1 LICLLAGGL
10 VAASSAATPATP
22 GQQGG
27 TAQGQG
33 KPAAPPPPPLPT
45 FDTGK
50 PAKLEIFEARAR
62 YKVQEQLV
70 GVDFPNE
77 AVGSTQAVKGTLIIA
92 PDGSVTG
99 SKIVVD
105 MRTFESDQELR
116 DNYIRT
122 RVLETDKFPTLE
134 FVPKRVVG
142 LTPPLPSPPQAQ
154 AIGFKLVGDMTI
166 RGVTKEVA
174 WRVVGTLRGAT
185 VAGSATTTASFS
197 EFNLPKPSVR
207 LLLSVEDQIQL
218 EVEFRATRSTL

>member
-1 LICLLAGGL
+1 LIAGPGVL
-10 VAASSAATPATP
+10 TPAAR
-22 GQQGG
+22 GQQGSAPQ
-27 TAQGQG
+27 AQGA
-33 KPAAPPPPPLPT
+33 PAPKQQPPLPT

-50 PAKLEIFEARAR
+50 PAKLDIFEARAR

-99 SKIVVD
+99 SKITVD
-105 MRTFESDQELR
+105 MRTLESDQELR

-122 RVLETDKFPTLE
+122 RVLETDKFPTME

-142 LTPPLPSPPQAQ
+142 LKPPLPSPPQAQ
-154 AIGFKLVGDMTI
+154 AIGFQLVGDMTL

-174 WRVVGTLRGAT
+174 WKVVGTLRGGT
-185 VAGSATTTASFS
+185 VAGSATTAVTFS
-197 EFNLPKPSVR
+197 EFNLPKPAVR
-207 LLLSVEDQIQL
+207 LLLSVEDKIQL
-218 EVEFRATRSTL
+218 EVEFRANRSAV